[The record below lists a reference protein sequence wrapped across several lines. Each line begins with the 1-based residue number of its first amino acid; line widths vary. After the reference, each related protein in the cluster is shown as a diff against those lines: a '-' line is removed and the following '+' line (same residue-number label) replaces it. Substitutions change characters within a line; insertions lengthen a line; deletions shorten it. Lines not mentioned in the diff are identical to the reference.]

1 MNILLTG
8 ATGFLGF
15 RTLEELVQL
24 TYIKKIIA
32 TGRTLIASRKIQ
44 NEKVKYILGD
54 LTEKKFVDS
63 LVKDIDIIINNAAL
77 SSPWGS
83 FKQFYRANIKTQ
95 KNIIE
100 ASKKNGIKR
109 IIYIS
114 SASIY
119 YNGKNR
125 QMVKESDDLPRR
137 FVNNYAK
144 TKREAEI
151 LLQKSNIQYIIIRPR
166 AIIGRGDSV
175 IMPRLIKAYSNGKLK
190 IMGNGKNTVDLTS
203 VKNVAHAIILS
214 LKTKPDAC
222 NNIYNIT
229 DGKPI
234 CLWNYINKVFK
245 GIGREEIRSNINPY
259 LAYYVAYIM
268 EMIAK
273 YFTKKEP
280 SLTRYS
286 VGVLSKDFTLDIS
299 KAKRLLNYQPIVTT
313 KQSLN
318 EFIIWHKNNE

>member
-24 TYIKKIIA
+24 TYVKKIIA

-44 NEKVKYILGD
+44 NDKIKYILGD
-54 LTEKKFVDS
+54 LTEKNFVDS

-83 FKQFYRANIKTQ
+83 FKQFYLANIKTQ

-100 ASKKNGIKR
+100 ASKKIGVER

-125 QMVKESDDLPRR
+125 QMVKENDALPKK

-151 LLQKSNIQYIIIRPR
+151 LLQKSNIKYIIIRPR

-175 IMPRLIKAYSNGKLK
+175 IMPRLLK
-190 IMGNGKNTVDLTS
+190 HIQ
-203 VKNVAHAIILS
+203 
-214 LKTKPDAC
+214 
-222 NNIYNIT
+222 
-229 DGKPI
+229 
-234 CLWNYINKVFK
+234 
-245 GIGREEIRSNINPY
+245 REN
-259 LAYYVAYIM
+259 
-268 EMIAK
+268 
-273 YFTKKEP
+273 
-280 SLTRYS
+280 
-286 VGVLSKDFTLDIS
+286 
-299 KAKRLLNYQPIVTT
+299 
-313 KQSLN
+313 
-318 EFIIWHKNNE
+318 